1 MPWINVRIHFVW
13 STKCRIPFLNDKIR
27 QSVFHHIKEN
37 ARSKGIVVDMING
50 YHDHV
55 HCLISLGSNQTI
67 EKIMQLLKGES
78 SHWINKHRLC
88 EGHFGWQE
96 EYFAASVS
104 ESNLSAVR
112 AYIANQENHH
122 RNSTFETE
130 FKSFLKRAGFQRFD
144 DDWDR

>member
-1 MPWINVRIHFVW
+1 
-13 STKCRIPFLNDKIR
+13 
-27 QSVFHHIKEN
+27 
-37 ARSKGIVVDMING
+37 MING

-55 HCLISLGSNQTI
+55 HCLISLCTNQTI

-78 SHWINKHRLC
+78 SHWINKNRLC
-88 EGHFGWQE
+88 EAHFGWQE

-104 ESNLSAVR
+104 ASNLPAVR

-130 FKSFLKRAGFQRFD
+130 FKSFLERAGFQRFD
-144 DDWDR
+144 DDFN